1 MSYALEFSMHSYFNC
16 HFIYSFFFFKTGIAS
31 LGKLTDFEIQQ
42 WKEAV
47 RKKLI
52 LLMAFVFLIIIS
64 SFLCTNH

>member
-42 WKEAV
+42 
-47 RKKLI
+47 
-52 LLMAFVFLIIIS
+52 
-64 SFLCTNH
+64 